1 MIKRF
6 SLLLF
11 ALMLGSAFCFSQ
23 EAPAS
28 NADGKNNATTTVDET
43 KILLQN
49 QIQGNLT
56 ASEKSVSFFGSLWKL
71 IIMLIIVCGLAY
83 VVLRFLKKSQTI
95 SLNDDPYLRMVSSL
109 KLAPNKSLYII
120 TLKREAFLI
129 AVTEKDVSLISKI
142 EDTELIDAFNL
153 YAENSSP
160 VQKPF
165 PEMLS
170 TLFHKEEKKP
180 AQEKT
185 TPQQTAESSDA
196 LTGNFLEGMRE
207 RLNQTDA
214 TTNEN
219 NEG

>member
-1 MIKRF
+1 M
-6 SLLLF
+6 
-11 ALMLGSAFCFSQ
+11 
-23 EAPAS
+23 
-28 NADGKNNATTTVDET
+28 
-43 KILLQN
+43 
-49 QIQGNLT
+49 
-56 ASEKSVSFFGSLWKL
+56 
-71 IIMLIIVCGLAY
+71 
-83 VVLRFLKKSQTI
+83 
-95 SLNDDPYLRMVSSL
+95 
-109 KLAPNKSLYII
+109 
-120 TLKREAFLI
+120 
-129 AVTEKDVSLISKI
+129 
-142 EDTELIDAFNL
+142 
-153 YAENSSP
+153 
-160 VQKPF
+160 QKPF

>member
-6 SLLLF
+6 SLLIF

-49 QIQGNLT
+49 QTQGNLT

-83 VVLRFLKKSQTI
+83 IVLRFLKKSQTL
-95 SLNDDPYLRMVSSL
+95 SMNDDPYLHMVSSL

-160 VQKPF
+160 VQKSF
-165 PEMLS
+165 AEMLS
-170 TLFHKEEKKP
+170 TFFRKDEKSP
-180 AQEKT
+180 AQQK
-185 TPQQTAESSDA
+185 QTVQKKAESSDE
-196 LTGNFLEGMRE
+196 LTDNFLQGMRE
-207 RLNQTDA
+207 RLSQSDTN
-214 TTNEN
+214 TNEN
-219 NEG
+219 HEG

>member
-6 SLLLF
+6 SLLIF

-49 QIQGNLT
+49 QTQGNLT

-83 VVLRFLKKSQTI
+83 IVLRFLKKSQTL
-95 SLNDDPYLRMVSSL
+95 SMNDDPYLHMVSSL

-153 YAENSSP
+153 YAENSP
-160 VQKPF
+160 PMQKSF
-165 PEMLS
+165 AEMLS
-170 TLFHKEEKKP
+170 TFFRKDEKSP
-180 AQEKT
+180 AQQK
-185 TPQQTAESSDA
+185 QTVQKKAESSDE
-196 LTGNFLEGMRE
+196 LTDNFLQGMRE
-207 RLNQTDA
+207 RLSQSDTN
-214 TTNEN
+214 TNEN
-219 NEG
+219 HEG

>member
-49 QIQGNLT
+49 QTQGNLT

-83 VVLRFLKKSQTI
+83 IVLRFLKKSQTL
-95 SLNDDPYLRMVSSL
+95 SMNDDPYLHMVSSL

-153 YAENSSP
+153 YAENSP
-160 VQKPF
+160 PMQKSF
-165 PEMLS
+165 AEMLS
-170 TLFHKEEKKP
+170 TFFRKDEKSP
-180 AQEKT
+180 AQQK
-185 TPQQTAESSDA
+185 QTVQKKAESSDE
-196 LTGNFLEGMRE
+196 LTDNFLQGMRE
-207 RLNQTDA
+207 RLSQSDTN
-214 TTNEN
+214 TNEN
-219 NEG
+219 HEG